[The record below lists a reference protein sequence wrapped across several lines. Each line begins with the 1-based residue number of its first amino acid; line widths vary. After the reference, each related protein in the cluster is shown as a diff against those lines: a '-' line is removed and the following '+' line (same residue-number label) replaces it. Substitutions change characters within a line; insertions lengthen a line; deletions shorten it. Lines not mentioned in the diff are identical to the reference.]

1 MKHNKVFRI
10 LALAVVL
17 SLLLLAIP
25 ATPALGAITFT
36 LSSYSGPVAT
46 VITVSGSGFAVS
58 SSGYVWFDTNGNS
71 AIDAGE
77 PQLSVTTITDV
88 LPAGI
93 TLTVPTVPRATYYVR
108 ADVPSVP
115 AGTIEAYASFT
126 VTPKITLSAST
137 GNVGDTV
144 TVSGN
149 GFAAT
154 AGITILFDDV
164 SKGTTTT
171 TTTGTFSSVTFTV
184 PDSVKGSHT
193 VKAQETSATTNYT
206 TATFTVSPEIT
217 LDPASGAVGDEVTVT
232 GTGFAASSDIIISF
246 DGDEVDIGGD
256 DSTSSK
262 GSFESTFDVPEAS
275 RGGHTVKAEDE
286 DDNYATATFTVGQKI
301 TIDPT
306 SGSSGTTVT
315 VTGTGF
321 RASKPITI
329 YYDDEEVT
337 TSPAVVTTSSAG
349 YFTATFTV
357 PSGLAS
363 TYVVAASDGSYSATA
378 NFVSTTDATISQT
391 TTAAAPGYVGMEL
404 TITGVGFTPEST
416 VTITYATTP
425 VALETVTID
434 DSGNFSVTITIPAS
448 TKGTHAITV
457 TGTTAGTPYFTKSF
471 TFYMESEAPPVPS
484 LVLPAVGTKLE
495 EGGFDW
501 ADVTDAAG
509 SDPVTYD
516 FQVAADSTF
525 ATPLLD
531 KTGLDTSAYTL
542 LEAEKLD
549 STSKDEPYYW
559 RVRAVDAA
567 SNTSAWSSAGTFSVG
582 IGIMAWLP
590 YILMVVIAIVFFVF
604 GVWVGKRSGGY

>member
-1 MKHNKVFRI
+1 MKYNKVFRI
-10 LALAVVL
+10 LALSVIL
-17 SLLLLAIP
+17 SLLMFAIP
-25 ATPALGAITFT
+25 ATPVLAATFT
-36 LSSYSGPVAT
+36 LSAYSGPVAT
-46 VITVSGSGFAVS
+46 VITVTGSGFTTDG
-58 SSGYVWFDTNGNS
+58 SGYVWFDTNGNS

-77 PQLSVTTITDV
+77 PQAVATVTGGVLS
-88 LPAGI
+88 AAS
-93 TLTVPTVPRATYYVR
+93 TLTVPTVPRNTYSVR

-115 AGTIEAYASFT
+115 AGTIEASSSFT

-149 GFAAT
+149 GFAAS

-184 PDSVKGSHT
+184 PDSVKGNHV
-193 VKAQETSATTNYT
+193 VKAQETSATTNYA

-217 LDPASGAVGDEVTVT
+217 LDPTSGAVGDEVTVT

-321 RASKPITI
+321 RASKTITI
-329 YYDDEEVT
+329 TYNDTTVT
-337 TSPAVVTTSSAG
+337 TSPSSVTTGTTG

-357 PSGLAS
+357 PAGLAS

-378 NFVSTTDATISQT
+378 NFVSTTDATIST
-391 TTAAAPGYVGMEL
+391 VTTAAAPGYVGMEL

-425 VALETVTID
+425 VTLATPTTD
-434 DSGNFSVTITIPAS
+434 GSGNFTAPITIPAS
-448 TKGTHAITV
+448 EAGPHTITV
-457 TGTTAGTPYFTKSF
+457 TDNTTSFTKSF

-484 LVLPAVGTKLE
+484 LVLPATGTKLE
-495 EGGFDW
+495 EGAFDW